1 MPMTFLAAAMPADTS
16 ILDDCVP
23 LADGTMPDLDT
34 TVTQVGNLAKTIND
48 YGPLIVAL
56 ALIMVLLILVMGFML
71 YRTNKTINDLQKA
84 AKEDEEK
91 KNGQIDKLLDH
102 LLNNTNLSDDLAQ
115 KVSER
120 VAGTVATTAKPRD
133 EVAEHEKKDI
143 VGMYIDVNMAFKSAS
158 RVALGKLR
166 CSRIAIYVFHNGN
179 RSLHGLP
186 FFKMSCV
193 HEWTIRGSKTIRG
206 KTHSEM
212 PLHMYTDIV
221 EALAADGEYVVSD
234 VQQQAIDTENLM
246 DFVMSSEVKSLYM
259 LAIRDS
265 DDVLAGFSI
274 AEYNKAV
281 DFTDHELFEL
291 NHQALTDLNESI
303 REIVLQDGFMEG
315 FKK

>member
-1 MPMTFLAAAMPADTS
+1 MPMTFLAAALSADTS
-16 ILDDCVP
+16 IVDGAVP
-23 LADGTMPDLDT
+23 LTDGTIPDIDG
-34 TVTQVGNLAKTIND
+34 TVTQVSNLAKTINE

-84 AKEDEEK
+84 AKEDEDK
-91 KNGQIDKLLDH
+91 KNKQIDKLLDH
-102 LLNNTNLSDDLAQ
+102 LLNNTTLSDTLAK
-115 KVSER
+115 KVSEK
-120 VAGTVATTAKPRD
+120 VAEAVPTNSQPRD
-133 EVAEHEKKDI
+133 EVAEREKKDI

-212 PLHMYTDIV
+212 PLHMYTDII

-234 VQQQAIDTENLM
+234 VQQQSIDTENLM

-265 DDVLAGFSI
+265 NDVLAGFSI
-274 AEYNKAV
+274 AEYNKGV
-281 DFTDHELFEL
+281 DFTDHDLFEL